1 MCFVSTH
8 YISAP
13 LITPHWLPALVHV
26 CGHTMY
32 LYCVWLW
39 IMDYG
44 LWIQC
49 ECLLQPG
56 HNLYP
61 HTAGGTILHVQFNY
75 KHGRLFQAWH
85 FNSEACHH
93 RLEQL
98 CVGEIQQATR
108 QAEQRGKGHRAVK
121 WQHNSA
127 LKISHERNTLN
138 GHLWLNNAFRIYIDL
153 FTTSNK
159 MEQGSH

>member
-1 MCFVSTH
+1 
-8 YISAP
+8 
-13 LITPHWLPALVHV
+13 
-26 CGHTMY
+26 
-32 LYCVWLW
+32 
-39 IMDYG
+39 MDYG

-138 GHLWLNNAFRIYIDL
+138 GHL
-153 FTTSNK
+153 
-159 MEQGSH
+159 